1 MRQQLCVKH
10 LRQNPIRGDEILRR
24 SFLVDSSFIKPQ
36 SWSIEKR
43 HKDVS
48 TKNSPCYNH
57 MYRPTLQKK
66 KHEAENL

>member
-36 SWSIEKR
+36 SWSIEK
-43 HKDVS
+43 
-48 TKNSPCYNH
+48 TTQGCFYEEF
-57 MYRPTLQKK
+57 TL
-66 KHEAENL
+66 L